1 MSGELTMRVVRGD
14 NARRVSV
21 YLRPDGKY
29 EYAEEVI
36 SEWDDSLPSW
46 IGQYSSGIFRSA
58 KAAMTEARQAIEWMR
73 YPSHAS
79 DQSTDVDTPLRNW
92 REIGLAE
99 HALIM
104 HLLRKEF
111 QGRAEILEQVQSL
124 EVMRVGR
131 WSLMLRSQ
139 GPFADVKDSDAPSP
153 RPNDCIVV
161 EGFYDDVI
169 EETKG
174 LIRIAALVR
183 IALHV
188 TGGKL
193 SELEIYKENG
203 KPILIDPYEIDLSR
217 VHFY

>member
-1 MSGELTMRVVRGD
+1 MCGELTMRVVRDD

-21 YLRPDGKY
+21 YLRSDGKY

-36 SEWDDSLPSW
+36 SEWDDSPPSW
-46 IGQYSSGIFRSA
+46 VGQYSSGIFQNA

-73 YPSHAS
+73 HPSNAS
-79 DQSTDVDTPLRNW
+79 DRPTDVDTPLRNW
-92 REIGLAE
+92 REIGVAE

-104 HLLRKEF
+104 HLLRNGF
-111 QGRAEILEQVQSL
+111 QGRTEILEQVKSL
-124 EVMRVGR
+124 KVMRVGR

-139 GPFADVKDSDAPSP
+139 GPFANVKENDSPSP
-153 RPNDCIVV
+153 RPNDCIPV

-169 EETKG
+169 DENKG

-183 IALHV
+183 ITLHV

-193 SELEIYKENG
+193 YELEIYKENG
-203 KPILIDPYEIDLSR
+203 KPILIDPYEIELSR